1 MKFRGRML
9 EQSAIKKFY
18 AVVVSTNKLAKL
30 CVLRLTADKVYFI
43 VSDQSA
49 AGAPSVWVEMQ
60 QEAFFNEYNIEGVS
74 PEQNEIYL
82 EFDPDKVAK
91 NLVIVKTG
99 QSRSVKIR
107 LTKQGNVPNLTFDVE
122 LVAGRVVTHDIPVS
136 VLPRKVWSDYQEP
149 ALPSFDISVC
159 LPEVKRLRHLLD
171 RYRNLGAA
179 VTVTASR
186 EPLAV
191 AGSGLG
197 RLAFRVTS
205 DEGVF
210 TTTYPDLQLPVYGS
224 GGTPGDGDG
233 AAASV
238 RVDIRR
244 LYQFLAGEQ
253 LQPKRA
259 IANIVDQQALH
270 MFFLHEELLVQYFL
284 PATNRM

>member
-1 MKFRGRML
+1 MK
-9 EQSAIKKFY
+9 IKHLAPERKNSTGLDKF
-18 AVVVSTNKLAKL
+18 S
-30 CVLRLTADKVYFI
+30 VLRLETDPVHVHAQVFFI

-49 AGAPSVWVEMQ
+49 AGAPSVWVEMH

-74 PEQNEIYL
+74 AEQNEIYL

-91 NLVIVKTG
+91 NLSIVKTG

-186 EPLAV
+186 EPPAV
-191 AGSGLG
+191 SGSGLG

-210 TTTYPDLQLPVYGS
+210 TTSYPDLQLPVYSS
-224 GGTPGDGDG
+224 GGPGPGPGTGDG

-238 RVDIRR
+238 RVDIKR
-244 LYQFLAGEQ
+244 LHQFLAGEQ